1 MKTLRIIIEKSADY
15 FDAYAENCEGV
26 YGAGDTVEEAKENVL
41 NGLDLLIKSTDPK
54 RLPEIL
60 KGQHTIIYKFDTQ
73 SFLNYYDKIFSKPA
87 LERLTGINQKQLH
100 HYASGMRKPREQQR
114 KKIVDALHQLGQ
126 ELLSI
131 DI

>member
-41 NGLDLLIKSTDPK
+41 NGLELLIKSTDPE

-60 KGQHTIIYKFDTQ
+60 KGQYTIIYKFDTQ

-114 KKIVDALHQLGQ
+114 KKIADALHQLGQ